1 MARYDDR
8 RANMFLALWTLAVVA
23 TASAFLFYLA
33 VRVQTVDTGYELGR
47 AHGEVARL
55 REVERVLELEL
66 SAHETPE
73 RVDLI
78 SRTLF
83 GMEEPAPE
91 RVFSAGSDP
100 VVEPSDSEEGA
111 VAEHVAA
118 DVAGEVRP

>member
-8 RANMFLALWTLAVVA
+8 RANIFLALWTLAVVA
-23 TASAFLFYLA
+23 TTAAFLFYLA
-33 VRVQTVDTGYELGR
+33 VRVQAVEVGYDLGR

-91 RVFSAGSDP
+91 RVFFAGSDP
-100 VVEPSDSEEGA
+100 VLEPVEAEGGA
-111 VAEHVAA
+111 VAEHAA
-118 DVAGEVRP
+118 NTAEESP